1 MSVNPEQTS
10 SWTES
15 KQDSPSIEESRG
27 ILSRIW
33 QFLTPGEKRKI
44 QKQESEIQEAK
55 RSAHQE
61 LAALHEQT
69 GPVPDGEQG
78 EEGRESAD
86 WIASQE
92 TSSSDPS
99 TDIPSDSKETTQTDA
114 TPELPENKTD
124 NIPEQPATIQPR
136 MSEEHVSQEWKLN
149 NVGSITVNDMF
160 DEWNRPPKLTLQI
173 PKGTGSAKQKVGEDT
188 PHEVHWDEKQ
198 GSYVFSSG
206 PFEGKRP
213 LIKDGMILT
222 PSTGSAVE
230 GAGMSPSGGKEV
242 VSDVTEVARPK
253 SEEESQNALL
263 WDVQLQSAETKNV
276 KFFDSQPEIKWFV
289 MENLPKYMWHKGE
302 MDNKQL
308 SSLIAQFQK
317 DNNLPVDGYIT
328 GINSPTGKFLLQAL
342 AEKKVVE
349 TWKSGDIW
357 GNNYLPDGTKFVAPI
372 SEKDIKKLTESW
384 KTDEEI
390 KQIIADA
397 SQHCAPFVTYMNGA
411 IRGNA
416 WTMPGRILD
425 ENGKEIAN
433 TLRGLDWGDLSIKPQ
448 TDEIQGRIRQAIKD
462 NPISTDQIEVGD
474 VITMMHP
481 GSKYQERAM
490 VEWLSDKKWHGIVST
505 HIWQVTEAN
514 GKLFVTHNIHGTIS
528 TEPLEKILAGTWSQW
543 DIATGVFRLNS
554 KKNIVA
560 TVQRTVARATN
571 ALWRKE
577 PDARSE

>member
-1 MSVNPEQTS
+1 MSEKPEKTS
-10 SWTES
+10 NWTENR
-15 KQDSPSIEESRG
+15 QDSPSIEERG
-27 ILSRIW
+27 ILSRLW
-33 QFLTPGEKRKI
+33 QFLSPNEKRKI
-44 QKQESEIQEAK
+44 QEVERNTQQG
-55 RSAHQE
+55 
-61 LAALHEQT
+61 LAALREENSA
-69 GPVPDGEQG
+69 VPDGDKG
-78 EEGRESAD
+78 EGERGGLD
-86 WIASQE
+86 WIGSQDA
-92 TSSSDPS
+92 SSSDSS
-99 TDIPSDSKETTQTDA
+99 TDIPSDRIETTQTPQTDT
-114 TPELPENKTD
+114 TPELPENKTG

-136 MSEEHVSQEWKLN
+136 MSEEHLSQEWKLN

-160 DEWNRPPKLTLQI
+160 DEWSRPPKLTLQI
-173 PKGTGSAKQKVGEDT
+173 PKGTGSAKQKVDEDT

-222 PSTGSAVE
+222 PSTDSVVE

-263 WDVQLQSAETKNV
+263 WDVQLRSAETKNA

-289 MENLPKYMWHKGE
+289 MENLPKYMWYKGE
-302 MDNKQL
+302 IDNKQL

-328 GINSPTGKFLLQAL
+328 GVNSPTGKLLLQIL

-372 SEKDIKKLTESW
+372 SENDIKKLTESW

-433 TLRGLDWGDLSIKPQ
+433 TLRGLDWGDLSSTKPQ
-448 TDEIQGRIRQAIKD
+448 TDEIQRRIKQAIKD
-462 NPISTDQIEVGD
+462 NPIPTDQIEVGD